1 MENIIA
7 KHPGSHNALCLRA
20 SILDLKEE
28 EKKTVVGI
36 TAEVEL
42 WPVTEA
48 NAIGFGCDKEQ
59 CICTTAAQ

>member
-42 WPVTEA
+42 
-48 NAIGFGCDKEQ
+48 
-59 CICTTAAQ
+59 